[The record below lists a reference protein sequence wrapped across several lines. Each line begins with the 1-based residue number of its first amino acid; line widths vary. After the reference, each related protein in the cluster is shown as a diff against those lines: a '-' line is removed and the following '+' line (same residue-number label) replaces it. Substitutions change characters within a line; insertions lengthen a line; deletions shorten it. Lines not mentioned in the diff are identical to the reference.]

1 VYEKKR
7 FSQTAW
13 LAGMRILFVYPN
25 KESCGFKPIGISLL
39 SAILKREGH
48 ETALFD
54 TTFYDLGYVDTNE
67 ELKDAGFFKP
77 TDIDKYDVKKKKVD
91 LKSELA
97 KKISEFQPDVLAVSA
112 LSDEVKIGLEISRYA
127 KEINPSIKVI
137 WGNKAATMGAVADEC
152 IDFYVKGE
160 GVQALPWLL
169 KNIGRANKTVFSPQ
183 KYFQD
188 LDSLPFLDWSI
199 FDDRQFLKQ
208 YDGKVLRGGDFMITH
223 GCPNSCTYCIND
235 GYRKLYG
242 LYAGKYIRQY
252 SVDRAIDELR
262 VLKLKW
268 KLEFLKFHDED
279 FLLKDIDYLIK
290 FCDGYLLSVNL
301 PFTIMTNARSVT
313 LEKVKL
319 IKQMGCVSV
328 SMGFEAGNPI
338 IRQILKRR
346 ETKEEIIEATKLLNE
361 YRIRTSSFN
370 MIGLPFDTE
379 ETILET
385 IRLNADA
392 QVQYPNVSFFFPLE
406 GTVLRQI
413 AIDYGFYKP
422 NDEEFRTD
430 SPVLKLPE
438 ITESE
443 LIYYFKNFSKLV
455 NDVRKGGGLW

>member
-1 VYEKKR
+1 
-7 FSQTAW
+7 
-13 LAGMRILFVYPN
+13 MRILFVYPN

-54 TTFYDLGYVDTNE
+54 TTFFDLGYTDTNE
-67 ELKDAGFFKP
+67 ELKDAGFFKT

-91 LKSELA
+91 LKTELA
-97 KKISEFQPDVLAVSA
+97 KKMHEFEPDVLAVSA
-112 LSDEVKIGLEISRYA
+112 LSDEVKIGIEISRYA
-127 KEINPSIKVI
+127 KEINPGIIVA
-137 WGNKAATMGAVADEC
+137 WGNKAATMGMVPDESM
-152 IDFYVKGE
+152 DFWVRGE
-160 GVQALPWLL
+160 GIELLPALL
-169 KNIGRANKTVFSPQ
+169 K
-183 KYFQD
+183 KYNDVRGGFGPLGFFQD

-242 LYAGKYIRQY
+242 SNAGKYIRQY
-252 SVDRAIDELR
+252 SAERATDELR

-268 KLEFLKFHDED
+268 KLEFFKFHDED
-279 FLLKDIDYLIK
+279 FLLKDY
-290 FCDGYLLSVNL
+290 GYLEELYERYLWSIVL

-313 LEKVKL
+313 MEKVKL
-319 IKQMGCVSV
+319 LKLMGCVSV

-338 IRQILKRR
+338 LRQILKRR
-346 ETKEEIIEATKLLNE
+346 ETTEEIINATKLLNE
-361 YRIRTSSFN
+361 YGIRTSSFN

-385 IRLNADA
+385 ISLNAKA

-406 GTVLRQI
+406 GTKLRKI

-422 NDEEFRTD
+422 GTEEFRTD

-438 ITESE
+438 IDESK
-443 LIYYFKNFSKLV
+443 LRYYFKNFSTLV
-455 NDVRKGGGLW
+455 AEARKGGGLW